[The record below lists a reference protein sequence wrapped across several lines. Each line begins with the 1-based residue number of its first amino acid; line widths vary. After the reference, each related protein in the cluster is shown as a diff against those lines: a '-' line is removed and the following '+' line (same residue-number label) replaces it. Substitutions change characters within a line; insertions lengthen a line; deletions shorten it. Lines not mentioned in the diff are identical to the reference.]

1 MVNAAY
7 FCEWYTA
14 SNTFRKS
21 LNILMERAKRPVRVT
36 AGSVSTLNL
45 ESFTKVSKAG
55 ICYMWCS
62 KELSF

>member
-21 LNILMERAKRPVRVT
+21 LNILMERAKIPVKLT
-36 AGSVSTLNL
+36 AGGFSTLTL
-45 ESFTKVSKAG
+45 ENFTKVRKSG
-55 ICYMWCS
+55 Q
-62 KELSF
+62 